1 MEKLKKLLN
10 DSKKARRNRR
20 KTLNIQITILGWS
33 VEFIG
38 FLMVFLGTVII
49 GHEDSTTTLCLQTL
63 TLIVYFI
70 ALPST
75 FLLNGND
82 VKDQI
87 VDSNFYISFIGSF
100 KGNKVGTINEENN
113 AENNVPGRGK
123 ENITANHLQ
132 RRKH

>member
-10 DSKKARRNRR
+10 DSKRARRNRR
-20 KTLNIQITILGWS
+20 NTLNIQITILGWS
-33 VEFIG
+33 VEFLG

-49 GHEDSTTTLCLQTL
+49 GHEDSMTTLCLQTM

-75 FLLNGND
+75 VLLNGSD

-87 VDSNFYISFIGSF
+87 VDSIFYISFTNLF
-100 KGNKVGTINEENN
+100 KGNQVGVKNEENN
-113 AENNVPGRGK
+113 AENIVADQDYKN
-123 ENITANHLQ
+123 N
-132 RRKH
+132 

>member
-20 KTLNIQITILGWS
+20 NTLNIQITILGWS
-33 VEFIG
+33 VEFLG

-49 GHEDSTTTLCLQTL
+49 GHEDSMTTLCLQTM

-75 FLLNGND
+75 VLLNGSD
-82 VKDQI
+82 VKDKI
-87 VDSNFYISFIGSF
+87 VDSIFYISLINLF
-100 KGNKVGTINEENN
+100 KSNQVGVVTEEND
-113 AENNVPGRGK
+113 AENIVPDQYNK
-123 ENITANHLQ
+123 N
-132 RRKH
+132 K

>member
-20 KTLNIQITILGWS
+20 NTLNIQITILGWS
-33 VEFIG
+33 VEFLG

-49 GHEDSTTTLCLQTL
+49 GHEDSMTTLCLQTM

-75 FLLNGND
+75 VLLNGSD
-82 VKDQI
+82 MKDRI
-87 VDSNFYISFIGSF
+87 VDSIMYISFINLF
-100 KGNKVGTINEENN
+100 KGNQVGVINEENN
-113 AENNVPGRGK
+113 P
-123 ENITANHLQ
+123 ENIVPDQGN
-132 RRKH
+132 KKN